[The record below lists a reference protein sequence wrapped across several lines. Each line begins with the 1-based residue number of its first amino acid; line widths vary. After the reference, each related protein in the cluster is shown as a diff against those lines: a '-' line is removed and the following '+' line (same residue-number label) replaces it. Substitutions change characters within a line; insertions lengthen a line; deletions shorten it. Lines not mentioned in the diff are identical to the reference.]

1 MAGRVI
7 ICPRCNERI
16 EEKLKIEKKKLL
28 IVEGRDEE
36 ELFGSMLIKLGIDDI
51 QVAGIGGKEK
61 LRPNLKALKET
72 DPYFPTVICLG
83 IVRDADA
90 GGGDARGAFL
100 SVQGALKNAGLPYP
114 KKPMHQTIKGFPK
127 VSVLI
132 LPPNETKGSLE
143 NLCLQSVDNDP
154 AMPCVDQYFE
164 CLDARGSGRPEKDFI
179 KAKARVF
186 LSSRKD
192 PTLNIGLAAGK
203 GYWPFDVIAFDSV
216 KEFLKSL

>member
-132 LPPNETKGSLE
+132 LPRWKTFVSN
-143 NLCLQSVDNDP
+143 QSIMTRQCPVLISILNVS
-154 AMPCVDQYFE
+154 M
-164 CLDARGSGRPEKDFI
+164 RGDRAGRKKI
-179 KAKARVF
+179 
-186 LSSRKD
+186 S
-192 PTLNIGLAAGK
+192 
-203 GYWPFDVIAFDSV
+203 
-216 KEFLKSL
+216 